1 MLEHRGYRGHVE
13 YDDEARL
20 FHGEVVGLRDVVT
33 FRGRS
38 VEEIEESF
46 RDSVDDYLEFCEE
59 RGEEP
64 DRAFSGKFVVRVDP
78 ELHRKIAL
86 RAELEGKSLNQL
98 VSEQLKRVG

>member
-13 YDDEARL
+13 YDGEARL
-20 FHGEVVGLRDVVT
+20 FHGEVAGLRDVVT
-33 FRGRS
+33 FQGRS

-59 RGEEP
+59 RGEDP
-64 DRAFSGKFVVRVDP
+64 DRAFSGKFMVRVDP
-78 ELHRKIAL
+78 ELHRKVTL

-98 VSEQLKRVG
+98 ISEQLKRVG

>member
-20 FHGEVVGLRDVVT
+20 FHGEVAGLRDVVT
-33 FRGRS
+33 FQGRS

-46 RDSVDDYLEFCEE
+46 RDSVEDYLEYCEQ
-59 RGEEP
+59 RGEDP
-64 DRAFSGKFVVRVDP
+64 DRAYSGKFLVRVDP
-78 ELHRKIAL
+78 ELHRKVAL

-98 VSEQLKRVG
+98 ISEQLKRVG

>member
-1 MLEHRGYRGHVE
+1 MLEHRGYRGRVE

-33 FRGRS
+33 FQGRS

-46 RDSVDDYLEFCEE
+46 RDSVEDYLEFCEE
-59 RGEEP
+59 RGEAP

-78 ELHRKIAL
+78 ELHRKVAL

-98 VSEQLKRVG
+98 VADQLKRVG